1 MGDAVGLMEMTVQA
15 SGESKRKANT
25 LENGTESSAKARRK
39 QASEGHKVMKRKM
52 LVETMHA
59 DIPVCSSCTVE
70 VDSHCLAP
78 SSSF

>member
-52 LVETMHA
+52 LVET
-59 DIPVCSSCTVE
+59 
-70 VDSHCLAP
+70 L
-78 SSSF
+78 